1 MVDFNKPQVGDPYG
15 DVLQAFRD
23 LLIECAKFQ
32 DGSTNTNVPVGAI
45 RFSSANKRFEKWNG
59 TSWGELIAKAS
70 DKYDINVDR
79 VDGYDAGNGNG
90 QIPVS
95 NGTVNTNLNA
105 DLLDGQHGNYY
116 ATASAVASA
125 QSTADSA
132 NNAAATANSN
142 ASGRVSKSGD
152 TMSGQLTLPGG
163 GSGSQAATV
172 SQAQTLASTAESNAI
187 AVANTKATPSD
198 VALKLSKSGDT
209 ASELYNNGWFR
220 SNGSVGWYSQT
231 YGGGIWMN
239 DTSWVRV
246 YGSKGFLTDWH
257 QFHNGGN
264 IWTSSYGW
272 LHDRF
277 AAASHSINVH
287 AYSGNTGDGAAGGA
301 IAAALVQIASD
312 NTVRIYRNTNC
323 NCNCTCC
330 FPLDTLITMADET
343 RKRVAELVAGDQV
356 KTSTGSWATVIEPIV
371 CPVNSGEETV
381 LVNGTIRMTREHLL
395 RGEHGWLAIDTDFY
409 TNWLADKRKDR
420 DDIGI
425 DTTNLRTIQVG
436 DLIATEFGF
445 VPITSIEHVIGAQEE
460 VLRSIDLDG
469 DRTFYANGYVVESK
483 TTKE

>member
-1 MVDFNKPQVGDPYG
+1 MSDFNKPQVGDPYG

-132 NNAAATANSN
+132 NTAAATANSN

-172 SQAQTLASTAESNAI
+172 SQAQSLANTAESNAT

-272 LHDRF
+272 LHDKF
-277 AAASHSINVH
+277 APKNDALRSLSAFQSH
-287 AYSGNTGDGAAGGA
+287 YDQGGNIAGQKSLATKTDGSTFWMY
-301 IAAALVQIASD
+301 LS
-312 NTVRIYRNTNC
+312 NSSNC
-323 NCNCTCC
+323 NCNCDCTC
-330 FPLDTLITMADET
+330 
-343 RKRVAELVAGDQV
+343 
-356 KTSTGSWATVIEPIV
+356 
-371 CPVNSGEETV
+371 SG
-381 LVNGTIRMTREHLL
+381 
-395 RGEHGWLAIDTDFY
+395 
-409 TNWLADKRKDR
+409 
-420 DDIGI
+420 
-425 DTTNLRTIQVG
+425 
-436 DLIATEFGF
+436 
-445 VPITSIEHVIGAQEE
+445 
-460 VLRSIDLDG
+460 
-469 DRTFYANGYVVESK
+469 
-483 TTKE
+483 